1 MTEKDLH
8 ELIRIRMGIDAMRK
22 QVIKDLDAMAAQVE
36 VMLPTPGGDY
46 SNDWRGK
53 QQGE

>member
-1 MTEKDLH
+1 MTEKDLQ

-22 QVIKDLDAMAAQVE
+22 QIIKDLDAMATQIE
-36 VMLPTPGGDY
+36 ILLPTPQEDY

-53 QQGE
+53 HGQ